1 MSTVEI
7 ASVDMPDFDSAI
19 AGFLEGQSRE
29 VNAIAAIV
37 ITVVIAQAVDRT
49 LARRGGRISAAMSGG
64 PLTPVMD
71 TRLRLVRRLLYAAI
85 IVVGVAFA
93 LSAFPTVRR
102 VATGVLASSA
112 VVGIVVGFAAR
123 QSIANAV
130 AGIGLAITQPIR
142 IGDLVTFE
150 GQTGTVEDI
159 RLTYTHLRAADGRR
173 IIVPNERLAQSTIEN
188 HTIVD
193 PRVHVEVSLWLPL
206 DADVTRA
213 LAILG
218 ADPDAEEVEV
228 AEVDKEGVR
237 VVVRTWAKDA
247 DERGP
252 VAARIR
258 ARSLERLRS
267 DSISSDVER

>member
-1 MSTVEI
+1 MVDLGI
-7 ASVDMPDFDSAI
+7 AS
-19 AGFLEGQSRE
+19 FLEGHRPE
-29 VNAIAAIV
+29 INALAAIV
-37 ITVVIAQAVDRT
+37 IAVAVAQAVDRT
-49 LARRGGRISAAMSGG
+49 LARRGGRITAAVAGG
-64 PLTPVMD
+64 ALTPVVD
-71 TRLRLVRRLLYAAI
+71 TRLRLIRRLLYAAI
-85 IVVGVAFA
+85 IVIGLAFA
-93 LSAFPTVRR
+93 LSAFPAVRR

-123 QSIANAV
+123 QTIANAV

-159 RLTYTHLRAADGRR
+159 RLTYTHLRAGDGRR

-193 PRVHVEVSLWLPL
+193 PRVNVEVSLWVAP

-213 LAILG
+213 LAVLG

-228 AEVDKEGVR
+228 AEVEKDGVR
-237 VVVRTWAKDA
+237 LVVRTWAKDA
-247 DERGP
+247 DARGP

-258 ARSLERLRS
+258 ASCLERLRRES
-267 DSISSDVER
+267 LSSDLER